1 MRIGIEPFKQLR
13 RWGLLQDDG
22 CHKPQ
27 DVIPVLL
34 DDLTIDGSIGEELKA
49 LLLIDFAFEECR
61 ELPFIK
67 PANSWSKKDA

>member
-1 MRIGIEPFKQLR
+1 
-13 RWGLLQDDG
+13 
-22 CHKPQ
+22 
-27 DVIPVLL
+27 VLL